1 MASVVPS
8 DRLCSFCRKTGHNK
22 RTCAERKRYDDGVR
36 AGAALEAWFDRLEA
50 ADRRE
55 AERQAER
62 ERQQAADRE
71 EAAAWERQRAADREE
86 AAAWE
91 RQRAEEAA
99 AWEAE
104 HKQMVLRSKYK
115 IAALTASVVGFQVT
129 TVGRTIKN
137 ARESIEFLV
146 ENPEPGPGIAGLMAP
161 YAYL

>member
-8 DRLCSFCRKTGHNK
+8 HRLCSFCRKTGHNK
-22 RTCAERKRYDDGVR
+22 RTCSERKHYEAGLRDGD
-36 AGAALEAWFDRLEA
+36 AINAWFDRLEA

-55 AERQAER
+55 AEGQAER

-71 EAAAWERQRAADREE
+71 EAAAWERQRAK
-86 AAAWE
+86 
-91 RQRAEEAA
+91 EAA

-104 HKQMVLRSKYK
+104 HKQMVLRSNYG
-115 IAALTASVVGFQVT
+115 IAALAASVVGFQVT

-137 ARESIEFLV
+137 ARESIEFRV

-161 YAYL
+161 YADL